1 MADSQAL
8 LPPAY
13 WRLWTASTISNLGDG
28 VFIVAL
34 PLLAARLTRNEL
46 SIAFIGV
53 AAALPWLLLSLP
65 IGALVDR
72 SDHRR
77 LMINADSFRTVVI
90 AALAV
95 AVAADQAKVW
105 MLWVVAAGLGIA
117 EVFFDNAS
125 QSIVPAIVDAP
136 LLEKANG
143 RRFAAETAANNFVGT
158 LIGSVLF
165 AAALWLPFGIDAASF
180 AVAAALVLTLRM
192 PGGSSVVRQ
201 QPSTTLRADMAEGL
215 RWLFRHRVLRG
226 LAVTASVSV
235 VGMQMTAAIYVL
247 FAQDFLKIS
256 DRWYGTL
263 IAVGAVGAVVGG
275 LVAERTVRLFGMV
288 FSLYAIVVM
297 WIVCMFA
304 EGLWP
309 RLWVGFT
316 VTAAMAFATTVWNT
330 ITISLRQRVV
340 PSNLFGRV
348 NSVYRWVVWG
358 SVSIG
363 AAIGGVVARWW
374 GLRAP
379 FFIGSVFGGI
389 GLLTLM
395 SSVTPAT
402 IASLRAGPTPSVA
415 ITPDDTP
422 VAIDADPW

>member
-1 MADSQAL
+1 MADGRP

-34 PLLAARLTRNEL
+34 PLLAARLTRSEL

-65 IGALVDR
+65 IGAIVDR
-72 SDHRR
+72 GDHRR
-77 LMINADSFRTVVI
+77 LMVRADAFRTVVI
-90 AALAV
+90 GALAI
-95 AVAADQAKVW
+95 AVAAHHARVW
-105 MLWVVAAGLGIA
+105 MLWVVAGGLGVA

-125 QSIVPAIVDAP
+125 QSIVPAIVDP
-136 LLEKANG
+136 ELLEKANG
-143 RRFAAETAANNFVGT
+143 RRFAAETTANNFVGT

-165 AAALWLPFGIDAASF
+165 AAALWLPFGIDSATFAIAA
-180 AVAAALVLTLRM
+180 VLVLTLRLAG
-192 PGGSSVVRQ
+192 PPPHERRHR
-201 QPSTTLRADMAEGL
+201 STTLRAEMAEGL

-226 LAVTASVSV
+226 LAVTASVAV

-247 FAQDFLKIS
+247 FAQDFLHIS
-256 DRWYGTL
+256 DRWYGAL
-263 IAVGAVGAVVGG
+263 IAVGAVGAVIGG
-275 LVAERTVRLFGMV
+275 LVAERALRMFGML

-304 EGLWP
+304 EGFWP

-316 VTAAMAFATTVWNT
+316 ATAAMAFATTVWNT

-340 PSNLFGRV
+340 PAHLFGRV

-363 AAIGGVVARWW
+363 AAIGGVVSRWW

-379 FFIGSVFGGI
+379 FFIGAVFGGI
-389 GLLTLM
+389 GLVVLS
-395 SSVTPAT
+395 SSVTRGT
-402 IASLRAGPTPSVA
+402 LDSLRSRVA
-415 ITPDDTP
+415 LTDRSSADDDTP
-422 VAIDADPW
+422 LAIESDPW